1 MNSRKQADRDLVYAE
16 QREQV
21 AGFVF
26 DQRVARVFSDMIN
39 RSVPGYASIIGMIGL
54 LAARHASSG
63 SNLYDLGCSLGAAS
77 AAMRA
82 ALPIQD
88 CHILAVDNAPA
99 MIERATANLDAEP
112 GPPVQLIC
120 ANVQDVLI
128 RNASVVVLNFTLQ
141 FLPRNERLQLL
152 RQIHQGMLDG
162 GVLIL
167 SEKIAGADAR
177 EDALLVDLHHA
188 FKQANGYS
196 ELEISQKRIA
206 LENVLL
212 PETIAVHRERLQAA
226 GFSRVDLW
234 FQCFNFVSFVARP

>member
-1 MNSRKQADRDLVYAE
+1 MNSREQADRDLVYAE
-16 QREQV
+16 RQEQV
-21 AGFVF
+21 ASFVF
-26 DQRVARVFSDMIN
+26 DQRVARVFPDMIN
-39 RSVPGYASIIGMIGL
+39 RSVPGYTTIIAMIGL

-77 AAMRA
+77 AAMKA

-88 CHILAVDNAPA
+88 CRILAVDNAPA
-99 MIERATANLDAEP
+99 MIERAAASLRAEP
-112 GPPVQLIC
+112 GIPLELIC

-141 FLPRNERLQLL
+141 FLPKNERLQLL
-152 RQIHQGMLDG
+152 QQIHQGMLDG

-167 SEKIAGADAR
+167 SEKIAGVDAE

-196 ELEISQKRIA
+196 DLEISQKRIA

-212 PETIAVHRERLQAA
+212 PETIRVHRERLHAA